1 MCIYGLSFYF
11 RKILRK
17 KDFLLLPNVV
27 QKTTLPIV
35 FSRNECKRIFSVV
48 KNLKHRVSLTLMY
61 SAGLRV
67 GELCSLK
74 IWDIDFDRMTITVRQ
89 GKGNKDRCI
98 PLSVLQKKGLIQYYN
113 EYGPNGFVFFS
124 GKDKSTAYSPRSV
137 QHILSKAMEA
147 ASILKKGASPHTL
160 RHTFATHLLEN
171 GTNIVRIQQLMGH
184 TDIKS
189 TLIYTRLVNADYGM
203 VVSPLDSLYQV

>member
-11 RKILRK
+11 RKILHI
-17 KDFLLLPNVV
+17 KDYLFLPNVV
-27 QKTTLPIV
+27 QKSTLPVV
-35 FSRNECKRIFSVV
+35 FSRVECKRIFSVI
-48 KNLKHRVSLTLMY
+48 KNLKHRVCLTLIY

-113 EYGPNGFVFFS
+113 KYGPSGFVFFS
-124 GKDKSTAYSPRSV
+124 GKDKSTPYSSRSV
-137 QHILSKAMEA
+137 QHILNKAMEA
-147 ASILKKGASPHTL
+147 AFILKKGASPHTL

-184 TDIKS
+184 SDIKS
-189 TLIYTRLVNADYGM
+189 TLIYTRLVNANYGM